1 MTGTCDVAV
10 IGAGPAGMAAAVE
23 AVSHGLSVVVLDEQP
38 EPGGQI
44 YRNISTNA
52 ASASRIN
59 TILGPDYQK
68 GAALAQQFLSACE
81 AGRIDYRRDAT
92 VWQVDDDLTIH
103 LSQGGR
109 ATDLRARRIIV
120 ATGAMERPVP
130 IPGWTLPGVLGAG
143 AAQIM
148 LKSACAVPDGPVV
161 IAGCGPLLLLVAQ
174 QLVDAGARVSALLE
188 TTRFSDFLAAL
199 PALPGA
205 LRGHAM
211 LRKGMAMRRRIN
223 EAGVS
228 IHAGVSAL
236 EAVGGDR
243 VKAVRFM
250 RAGVIGEIAAS
261 TVLLHQGVVP
271 NTQLTWQLGCEH
283 VWDDAQRC
291 WRPALD
297 GWGNTSIDGVV
308 VAGDGGGIGGAEA
321 AAVAGRIAGLD
332 AAHRLDKL
340 GGAERGTATAP
351 LRRELT
357 THLAIRPFLDALFKP
372 SREILAPVNPDTIV
386 CRCEEVTAGAI
397 RDAVALGAAGP
408 NQMKSY
414 LRCGMGPCQGRFCGL
429 TVAEIIAA
437 ERGISME
444 ETGYYR
450 IRPPIKPV
458 TLGELA
464 GLDD

>member
-1 MTGTCDVAV
+1 MTDSCDVAI

-23 AVSHGLSVVVLDEQP
+23 AVSHSLSVVVLDEQP

-52 ASASRIN
+52 ASDPKLN
-59 TILGPDYQK
+59 DILGPDYGK
-68 GAALAQQFLSACE
+68 GAALAQPFLSACD
-81 AGRIDYRRDAT
+81 AGRIDYRRDAM
-92 VWQVDDDLTIH
+92 VWQVDDDLTMH

-130 IPGWTLPGVLGAG
+130 VPGWTLPGVMGAG

-148 LKSACAVPDGPVV
+148 LKTARAVPDGPVV
-161 IAGCGPLLLLVAQ
+161 IAGCGPLLLLVTQ
-174 QLVDAGARVSALLE
+174 QLLAAGVKVAALLE
-188 TTRFSDFLAAL
+188 TTRMSDYWAAL

-205 LRGHAM
+205 LRGYTM
-211 LRKGMAMRRRIN
+211 LRKGMAMRRHID
-223 EAGVS
+223 EAGVP
-228 IHAGVSAL
+228 IHAGVTAL
-236 EAVGGDR
+236 EAIGRDR
-243 VKAVRFM
+243 VGRVRFT
-250 RAGVIGEIAAS
+250 RSGVVGEIPAS
-261 TVLLHQGVVP
+261 TLLLHQGVVP
-271 NTQLTWQLGCEH
+271 NTQLTRQLGCEH

-297 GWGNTSIDGVV
+297 GWGNTSIDGFS
-308 VAGDGGGIGGAEA
+308 VAGDGGGIGGADA

-340 GGAERGTATAP
+340 DAGQRDKSAAP
-351 LRRELT
+351 LRRELAA
-357 THLAIRPFLDALFKP
+357 HLAIRPLLDALFKP
-372 SREILAPVNPDTIV
+372 SAEILTPPNAETVV

-397 RDAVALGAAGP
+397 RDAVALGATGP

-429 TVAEIIAA
+429 TVSEIIAA